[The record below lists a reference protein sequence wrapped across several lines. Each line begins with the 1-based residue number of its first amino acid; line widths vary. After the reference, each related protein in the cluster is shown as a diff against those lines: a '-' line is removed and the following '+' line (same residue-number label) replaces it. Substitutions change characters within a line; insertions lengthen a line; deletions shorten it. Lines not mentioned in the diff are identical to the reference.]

1 MSTGLM
7 PVWAGRTMRLDPFR
21 LPQAVSYAAHDEHG
35 EVTFTI
41 NHRGVTVRRMLER
54 SGLPAAIALPAKVFR
69 IPERGRVAKGLIA
82 DLVAFDPQTIDH
94 ECDYRDPVRP
104 PSGIAWVMQEGAMVV
119 DGRTYTGPRRGR
131 RLTPAA

>member
-41 NHRGVTVRRMLER
+41 NHRGVTVRRMLDL
-54 SGLPAAIALPAKVFR
+54 GLRLVVGGEEIIA
-69 IPERGRVAKGLIA
+69 
-82 DLVAFDPQTIDH
+82 
-94 ECDYRDPVRP
+94 RD
-104 PSGIAWVMQEGAMVV
+104 EE
-119 DGRTYTGPRRGR
+119 
-131 RLTPAA
+131 